1 MHKNRK
7 FWLILAILTALMLLV
22 AACGGSEASPAAE
35 GEAESADVSE
45 AAEAEEVPEAEEAAE
60 AEETEAES
68 AAEAATD
75 EFNPYAPYAGTTIV
89 VSWPSL
95 SHFEKAKTLIPEFEA
110 ETGIKVEVDSIQ
122 YQNMKDKQVLEMSK
136 PAGQGE
142 YDIVAWVIFNKTE
155 FVNKGYLTELAP
167 FFTMASLADPN
178 YDPADLVPAYMQS
191 GSQVGGARGYLDGP
205 TAALYGV
212 PFGAETSIMAYR
224 QDIFEEHGLEVPT
237 TYDELLEVATYITE
251 NVPDVYGM
259 TSRGA
264 SNHQVVHAWLLH
276 ASPFGA
282 NIFDDQWNVTV
293 DSLEAIAATETLKA
307 IIDNSPPGVTS
318 WGFGEQANAFL
329 QGEAAIY
336 IDALKIASMSRDPEQ
351 SLVDGKVG
359 YALHPEGPAGCG
371 SETGGF
377 AMGIPDNS
385 ANKEAAFLF
394 VQWMTSKEGDRKIVE
409 AGGDP
414 VRMSTMADPELQEKY
429 PEYPVILEQLAC
441 ANEDWRPLVPEWGA
455 INAPIM
461 GVHIGEYVN
470 DQTDVESALAA
481 AKTEIEDV
489 MDRSGYYTTPE
500 ERYAPYAGTTI
511 VVSWPS
517 LSHFEKAKTLIP
529 EFEAE
534 TGIKVE
540 VDSIQYQNM
549 KDKQVLEMSKP
560 AGQGEY
566 DIVAWVIFN
575 KTEFVNKGYL
585 TELAPFFTMASLAD
599 PNYDPAD
606 LVPAYMQSGSQ
617 VGGARG
623 YLDGPTA
630 ALYGV
635 PFGAETSI
643 MAYRQDIFEE
653 HGLEVPTTYDE
664 LLEVATYITENVP
677 DVYGMTSRGASNHQ
691 VVHAWLLHASPFGAN
706 IFDDQWNVTV
716 DSLEAIA
723 ATETLKAIIDNSP
736 PGVTSWGF
744 GEQANAFLQGEAAIY
759 IDALKIAS
767 MSRDPEQSLVDGKV
781 GYALHPEGPAGCGS
795 ETGGFAMGIPDN
807 SANKEAAFLFVQWMT
822 SKEGD
827 RKIVEAG
834 GDPVRMSTMADPE
847 LQEKYPEYPVILEQ
861 LACANEDWR
870 PLVPEWGAI
879 NAPIMGVH
887 IGEYV
892 NDQTD
897 LDSALATAKAE
908 IEDVMNRSGYYTWAN
923 YTK

>member
-1 MHKNRK
+1 MNNKKIR
-7 FWLILAILTALMLLV
+7 LILAFVTILMLFTTASSGV
-22 AACGGSEASPAAE
+22 GVIEDATAA
-35 GEAESADVSE
+35 D
-45 AAEAEEVPEAEEAAE
+45 
-60 AEETEAES
+60 
-68 AAEAATD
+68 D
-75 EFNPYAPYAGTTIV
+75 FNPYEPYAGTTIV

-136 PAGQGE
+136 PDGQGE
-142 YDIVAWVIFNKTE
+142 YDVVAWVIFNKTE

-167 FFTMASLADPN
+167 FFTNAALADPD
-178 YDPADLVPAYMQS
+178 YDPEDLVPAYVKS
-191 GSQVGGARGYLDGP
+191 GSAVGGRRGYLSGP
-205 TAALYGV
+205 TDALYGV

-224 QDIFEEHGLEVPT
+224 QDIFDEYDLEVPT
-237 TYDELLEVATYITE
+237 TYDELLEVASFITE

-293 DSLEAIAATETLKA
+293 DSPEAVAATETLKA

-329 QGEAAIY
+329 QGESAIY

-385 ANKEAAFLF
+385 ANKEAAFIF
-394 VQWMTSKEGDRKIVE
+394 IQWMTSKEIDRKIVVE

-414 VRMSTMADPELQEKY
+414 SRMSTMADPELQDMF

-441 ANEDWRPLVPEWGA
+441 ANQDWRPLIPEWGA

-470 DQTDVESALAA
+470 DQTDLNSALAA
-481 AKTEIEDV
+481 AKAEIEDV
-489 MDRSGYYTTPE
+489 MERAGYYTTAE

-566 DIVAWVIFN
+566 DVVAWVIFN

-585 TELAPFFTMASLAD
+585 TELAPFFTMASVTD
-599 PNYDPAD
+599 PNYDPED
-606 LVPAYMQSGSQ
+606 LVPAYLASGSQ
-617 VGGARG
+617 VGGRRG

-643 MAYRQDIFEE
+643 MAYRQDIFDEYD
-653 HGLEVPTTYDE
+653 LEVPTTYDE
-664 LLEVATYITENVP
+664 LLEVASFITENVP

-716 DSLEAIA
+716 DSPEAVA

-744 GEQANAFLQGEAAIY
+744 GEQANAFLQGESAIY

-807 SANKEAAFLFVQWMT
+807 SANKEAAFIFIQWMT
-822 SKEGD
+822 SKEID
-827 RKIVEAG
+827 RKIVVEAG
-834 GDPVRMSTMADPE
+834 GDPSRMSTMADPE
-847 LQEKYPEYPVILEQ
+847 LQDMFPEYPVILEQ
-861 LACANEDWR
+861 LACANQDWR
-870 PLVPEWGAI
+870 PLIPEWGAI

-897 LDSALATAKAE
+897 LDSALAAAKAE

-923 YTK
+923 YVK